1 MKPVI
6 VQLISTEKYQR
17 LLHGDPQTKGM
28 KSGHV
33 ILQPAE
39 SVGEH
44 TTAMREEAIIVLQG
58 KGEVTADNNPPMAI
72 QEGAVVY
79 IPPETRH
86 NVKNTSNQLLEYI
99 YVVSPILP

>member
-1 MKPVI
+1 MKPI
-6 VQLISTEKYQR
+6 IAQLSSAEKYQS
-17 LLHGDPQTKGM
+17 LLHGSPQTKGM

-33 ILQPAE
+33 ILQPGE

-58 KGEVTADNNPPMAI
+58 KGEVTADNNPPI
-72 QEGAVVY
+72 VVQEGTLAY

-86 NVKNTSNQLLEYI
+86 NVQNTSDQPLEYI